1 VVYIAR
7 RLFILVMM
15 KSASRCPGLPLP
27 PDHIILGDEAFSANS
42 EQILTPVAGEQVPGS
57 PEDTYNFFQ
66 SSLRMAIESESRAR
80 PNTLE

>member
-1 VVYIAR
+1 MAHDTLALR
-7 RLFILVMM
+7 TSPLQQALD
-15 KSASRCPGLPLP
+15 AGLLP